1 MREGGGDRRCS
12 VDIFVAV
19 CCEPGVW
26 VLTLGMLWPRAW
38 CLQRCPLSVESL
50 CARGLLYGMI
60 WNGTH

>member
-26 VLTLGMLWPRAW
+26 VLTLGMLWPRAGVCRGVRYRW
-38 CLQRCPLSVESL
+38 SP
-50 CARGLLYGMI
+50 CAHEVCCMV
-60 WNGTH
+60 